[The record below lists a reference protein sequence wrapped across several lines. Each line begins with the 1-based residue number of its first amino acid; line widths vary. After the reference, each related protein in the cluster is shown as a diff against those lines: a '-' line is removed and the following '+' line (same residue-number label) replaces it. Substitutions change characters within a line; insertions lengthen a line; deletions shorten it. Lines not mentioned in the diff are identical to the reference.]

1 MAGANESGEDIES
14 GRTNRAEDR
23 TQLWAQV
30 APGQSNFNGPAIL
43 ILEVA
48 GDPADPDDYDEGDTF
63 VPSSLIHGLM
73 ATGWGGGSANNF
85 GGTPGANGVIGRGGR
100 NQGNGVV
107 GLGGGQPEPGGTGD
121 GGIGVHGLGGPVSGF
136 FTPPGT
142 APGAGV
148 IGQGGT
154 QSASFNRDRAKHA
167 AGVFGL
173 GGGTGPGTD
182 SLPSHPLSE
191 TGGVGVY
198 GKGADLSVTMV
209 PPVDAGGN
217 PISGPSVPSGPTE
230 PGAGVLGRGGIPTS
244 PTTGAKAAGVIGLEG
259 DTAIPPFSET
269 GGSGVYGRGLTG
281 VVGRGTGLGVY
292 GQGSEGIHGHGET
305 GRGGIFGTVDQPQ
318 LFLDPLELDSPTL
331 VKGPA
336 RAGDFLVTKEIVQR
350 GGETIEV
357 ASLWF
362 CTRGGP
368 STQAG
373 WAKLA

>member
-1 MAGANESGEDIES
+1 MAGANETGDDVEA

-23 TQLWAQV
+23 TMFWAQV

-48 GDPADPDDYDEGDTF
+48 GAPVDPDDFDEGDPF
-63 VPSSLIHGLM
+63 VPSNPFHGLM
-73 ATGWGGGSANNF
+73 ATGWSGGGPSNF
-85 GGTPGANGVIGRGGR
+85 GGTTGASGIIGRGGR

-107 GLGGGQPEPGGTGD
+107 GLGGGQPETGGAGN
-121 GGIGVHGLGGPVSGF
+121 GGIGVHGLGGPLSGF

-148 IGQGGT
+148 IGQGGI
-154 QSASFNRDRAKHA
+154 QSQSNRARQPHA
-167 AGVFGL
+167 AGVIGL

-182 SLPSHPLSE
+182 SLPSHPLSA

-198 GKGADLSVTMV
+198 GKGADLSVDMV
-209 PPVDAGGN
+209 FPVDADGN
-217 PISGPSVPSGPTE
+217 MIPGPNVPSGPTE

-244 PTTGAKAAGVIGLEG
+244 PTGGTKAAGVLGLAG

-269 GGSGVYGRGLTG
+269 GDSGVYGRGPVG

-292 GQGSEGIHGHGET
+292 GDGQNGVHGHGRT
-305 GRGGIFGTVDQPQ
+305 GRGGIFGTDDQPQ
-318 LFLDPLELDSPTL
+318 LFLEPLDLESPTD
-331 VKGPA
+331 VRGPA
-336 RAGDFLVTKEIVQR
+336 EAGDFLVTREIVQR
-350 GGETIEV
+350 EGESKEV

-362 CTRGGP
+362 CTSGGAGA
-368 STQAG
+368 QAN
-373 WAKLA
+373 WTKLA